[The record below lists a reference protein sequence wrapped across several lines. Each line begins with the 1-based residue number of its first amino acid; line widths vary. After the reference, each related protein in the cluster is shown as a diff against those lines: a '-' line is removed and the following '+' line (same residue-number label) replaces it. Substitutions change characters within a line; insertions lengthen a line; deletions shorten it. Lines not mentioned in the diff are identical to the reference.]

1 MLKLDLEAVVEDA
14 CDEVLQFEIQISLIN
29 SKFVQYLI
37 IISYYQYI
45 DFLSESFLRRDYSQ
59 KSYCTQLCLGRSSDA
74 FIFHLQQWLHTLVL
88 ERFWSMLGSQIGP
101 IEWTLV
107 IRQVARQPLPRV
119 IPEKMC
125 IEVSHC
131 YRQDQDT
138 CLYILKHFTD
148 GLTPYSCDTL
158 VIGLTL
164 QSALADWWCLH
175 WIPEPVDSSVYSS
188 P

>member
-1 MLKLDLEAVVEDA
+1 
-14 CDEVLQFEIQISLIN
+14 
-29 SKFVQYLI
+29 
-37 IISYYQYI
+37 
-45 DFLSESFLRRDYSQ
+45 
-59 KSYCTQLCLGRSSDA
+59 
-74 FIFHLQQWLHTLVL
+74 
-88 ERFWSMLGSQIGP
+88 MLGNWIGP

-138 CLYILKHFTD
+138 HLYLLEHSTD
-148 GLTPYSCDTL
+148 GLTPYSCNTL
-158 VIGLTL
+158 MIGLAL

-175 WIPEPVDSSVYSS
+175 WIPEPADSSIYNMMTCLLFIMICIHALFSLFIPLWVK